1 MSVNV
6 HYPAEETIEY
16 LQQRVN
22 ALEKYHDETNK
33 KISDVFWKLT
43 KMKNKEGVSDVQKKE
58 IESIIY
64 QLIK

>member
-1 MSVNV
+1 MTVNV

-16 LQQRVN
+16 LQQRVD
-22 ALEKYHDETNK
+22 ALQKFHDKTNN
-33 KISDVFWKLT
+33 KISDVFWELT
-43 KMKNKEGVSDVQKKE
+43 KMKNKEGFSEEQKKE